1 MVIVHPFLPVEGYVG
16 WCVAGVWLAL
26 GVASGLTCISSGG
39 PSMHYRAQWGKVL
52 KVERHTC

>member
-1 MVIVHPFLPVEGYVG
+1 ML
-16 WCVAGVWLAL
+16 AGVWLAL
-26 GVASGLTCISSGG
+26 GVASGLTCISIGG